1 MKKEIANSY
10 QFSGHE
16 TFPLRQLWLMKAV
29 NYTNLKL
36 STSNGAHSAIFAGEA
51 AMSSLGVGKNMVSS
65 ILYWSRA
72 SGFIEEN
79 TTRPTDLGQ
88 LIFGDH
94 RTTHALDPYSESITT
109 A

>member
-1 MKKEIANSY
+1 
-10 QFSGHE
+10 
-16 TFPLRQLWLMKAV
+16 
-29 NYTNLKL
+29 
-36 STSNGAHSAIFAGEA
+36 
-51 AMSSLGVGKNMVSS
+51 MSSLGVGKNMVSS

-94 RTTHALDPYSESITT
+94 RTTHALSRSGATKSTT
-109 A
+109 SLTVSVTSVPCAASRALGRASTALKPKSPTPFPHAFAPTPCRWAVTSL

>member
-51 AMSSLGVGKNMVSS
+51 AMSSLGVGKN
-65 ILYWSRA
+65 
-72 SGFIEEN
+72 
-79 TTRPTDLGQ
+79 TD
-88 LIFGDH
+88 I
-94 RTTHALDPYSESITT
+94 PYSIFNLHSAAPETYFAPHLQLHFTRSFAHGCFSATVIQGCC
-109 A
+109 